1 VTEFIFMLTHKDST
15 VPDAVDVLRGL
26 RGTGLRYVGCKDV
39 GATPAALREL
49 IARAHDDGLSVML
62 EVVST
67 TKEDE
72 LASLRTAVDVDVDW
86 VLGGTNVLAGAVELA
101 GTGIAYCP
109 FPGRVVGHP
118 SVLEGSIAEIADSA
132 SELTSLNG
140 VHGLDLLTYRHATAD
155 PATLTESVVEESAGP
170 VIVAG
175 SIVEESQIV
184 AMAAA
189 GAWGFTIG
197 GAIFEGRFPGGP
209 DIAAQVR
216 AVLDMAA
223 ATERVGGA

>member
-1 VTEFIFMLTHKDST
+1 MIEFIFMLTHKDST
-15 VPDAVDVLRGL
+15 VPDAIDVLRGL

-39 GATPAALREL
+39 GATPAVLREFV
-49 IARAHDDGLSVML
+49 ARAHDDGLSVLL

-67 TKEDE
+67 SKADE

-86 VLGGTNVLAGAVELA
+86 VLGGTNVAAGVLELA

-109 FPGRVVGHP
+109 FPGRIAGHP
-118 SVLEGSIAEIADSA
+118 SVLEGDIAEIADSA
-132 SELTSLNG
+132 YELTCVEG
-140 VHGLDLLTYRHATAD
+140 VHGLDLLTYRHLTAD
-155 PATLTESVVEESAGP
+155 PAVLTKAVVEASDGP
-170 VIVAG
+170 VVTAG
-175 SIVEESQIV
+175 SIVDASQIST
-184 AMAAA
+184 MAEA

-209 DIAAQVR
+209 DIADQVR

-223 ATERVGGA
+223 ATEVAGGA